1 MSAAAKD
8 RRSNMVKSSINAPA
22 KKDGAGG
29 SYTWGS
35 AMDVTDYEPVG
46 LASMNQV
53 VMVGPAPVP
62 TPAPV
67 RQESV
72 CISDAAQFPSLGSQP
87 AASPLT
93 SARWAAP
100 APAVYQAPPVLQ
112 MAPAAAPAKVS
123 AAAPVT
129 KTYVVTQT
137 AARTGPVQA
146 TSVRIPPPSSAGATV
161 STTVTTA
168 GAPRVVLG
176 EDMLRQGVPAL
187 DATHPRNAF
196 ARKPHHQPF
205 AGATTVEQLQE
216 APAID
221 WTASGT
227 TSFQQQVI
235 HAVAQNPAHLGPYTE
250 VKKGPSLDM
259 LRAMPSPA
267 AYIPNQ
273 KLSKQVAAQ
282 PKIAKPQVM
291 FQRKC

>member
-112 MAPAAAPAKVS
+112 MAPAAAPA
-123 AAAPVT
+123 PVT
-129 KTYVVTQT
+129 KTYIVTQT

>member
-1 MSAAAKD
+1 
-8 RRSNMVKSSINAPA
+8 MVKSSINAPA

-112 MAPAAAPAKVS
+112 MAPAAAPA
-123 AAAPVT
+123 PVT
-129 KTYVVTQT
+129 KTYIVTQT

-196 ARKPHHQPF
+196 ARKPHHKPL
-205 AGATTVEQLQE
+205 AGATTVEQQLQE

-250 VKKGPSLDM
+250 VRKGPTLDM

-273 KLSKQVAAQ
+273 KLSKQVASQ
-282 PKIAKPQVM
+282 PKVAKPQVV